1 MIGLAFRGYRL
12 IEQKR
17 LDREILGV
25 ARAENAETGG
35 LICLGIVL
43 QGKHCAGS
51 WVYRL
56 KCCKYVSTYYNG
68 WIISL
73 LGPQYS
79 VPPLLQ
85 TRFHPRYG

>member
-1 MIGLAFRGYRL
+1 
-12 IEQKR
+12 
-17 LDREILGV
+17 
-25 ARAENAETGG
+25 
-35 LICLGIVL
+35 
-43 QGKHCAGS
+43 
-51 WVYRL
+51 VYRL